1 MVGEPPSASEAVAEQ
16 VSVELVVTLELGV
29 TVTVDRTGSVLPTLT
44 LALAESVAPE
54 PSVAVAVQA
63 IVSDGDAV
71 ELVSVRLELAPRV
84 LVPLVHSYVMVGVS
98 PSASVAEAEQVKV
111 ELVVI
116 PVEGVITGVEI
127 TGAVLPITTDAVPVA
142 PTPPSASVG
151 VTTTLQP
158 LLVAELGRVAVVLAL
173 ERTPPLYHS

>member
-1 MVGEPPSASEAVAEQ
+1 MAEQ
-16 VSVELVVTLELGV
+16 VKVELVVTPLLGLID
-29 TVTVDRTGSVLPTLT
+29 TVATTGSLLSTLT
-44 LALAESVAPE
+44 LVCPESVSPV
-54 PSVAVAVQA
+54 PSVAVAVQVIESLGA
-63 IVSDGDAV
+63 AV
-71 ELVSVRLELAPRV
+71 ALVRVRLELVPRV
-84 LVPLVHSYVMVGVS
+84 LEPLVHSYDIVGVS
-98 PSASVAEAEQVKV
+98 PSASVAVAEQVKV

-151 VTTTLQP
+151 VTTTLQLSP

-173 ERTPPLYHS
+173 ERTPPLYHSYE